1 MSRDEY
7 HQLVNGQWMKDDGT
21 GPYIQTEPDVFELLA
36 PSAERTAGVVET
48 LLPAST
54 TGNVIGPWVRR
65 SHLHSAVQHTVTGT
79 GVGGCTVTTQVS
91 NDGVT
96 PLAIDG
102 GISAFSFN
110 SNTVSDGFEFD
121 APWQYIRAVVTGASG
136 SITSI
141 ESTMSA

>member
-1 MSRDEY
+1 MPRDEY

-36 PSAERTAGVVET
+36 PSAERNAGASVA
-48 LLPAST
+48 LLPTNT
-54 TGNVIGPWVRR
+54 TGNVTGAWVLRP
-65 SHLHSAVQHTVTGT
+65 HTKSAVQHTVTGT
-79 GVGGCTVTTQVS
+79 GVGGCTITTQVS

-110 SNTVSDGFEFD
+110 GNTVSDGFEID
-121 APWQYIRAVVTGASG
+121 APWQYIRAIVTNASG
-136 SITSI
+136 TITSI
-141 ESTMSA
+141 SSTMSA